1 MHRVGYWK
9 NCFRCRR
16 RGEKPRGLFGRGGA
30 GAHVQ
35 MMNGHGLALRPGRSG
50 DAKPGCEIGERNHN
64 QNTKPENRNPYHQT
78 DELLA
83 VAEVHEEEND
93 DRSFANRDSESHNR
107 IEGTQIDVGHTRRQG
122 RKAEEDNPNKDVNLF
137 SLHVRDKLRHTQSP
151 LSNGLR

>member
-50 DAKPGCEIGERNHN
+50 DAKSEREITIRI
-64 QNTKPENRNPYHQT
+64 QSQKTATPTTKRM
-78 DELLA
+78 
-83 VAEVHEEEND
+83 
-93 DRSFANRDSESHNR
+93 S
-107 IEGTQIDVGHTRRQG
+107 
-122 RKAEEDNPNKDVNLF
+122 F
-137 SLHVRDKLRHTQSP
+137 SLWRRCMKKRTTIEALQIAIARATTVLKAPRSM
-151 LSNGLR
+151 